1 VSLPSP
7 RHPGGP
13 YRVALVC
20 LGNIC
25 RSPMAHVVLAA
36 KIAGSPLDGR
46 VEVDSS
52 GTGDWHLGD
61 PMDPRAAT
69 TLSAAGYDPSR
80 HRSQKFG
87 PRWFDEFDVIVVMD
101 SSNRRDVLAAA
112 HDDDGRQR
120 VRMLREFDPE
130 ADGDLDIP
138 DPWYGGQSGF
148 DDVLAMIERS
158 TDGLIVAL
166 DDLLA
171 GAEP

>member
-1 VSLPSP
+1 VILPPARRSD
-7 RHPGGP
+7 GP

-52 GTGDWHLGD
+52 GTGDWHLGG
-61 PMDPRAAT
+61 PMDPRAAS

-80 HRSQKFG
+80 HRSQQFG
-87 PRWFDEFDVIVVMD
+87 PAWFDEFDVVVVMD
-101 SSNRRDVLAAA
+101 SGNRRDVLAAA
-112 HDDDGRQR
+112 LDDESRQR

-130 ADGDLDIP
+130 AGGDLDVP

-158 TDGLIVAL
+158 TDGLIGVL

-171 GAEP
+171 SAER